1 VKLLVAVD
9 FSPQTEHILAAARD
23 LARALGAQLWLMHVV
38 APPPVLPRH
47 NDAGPDQPPIALEDR
62 EQQRLIQEAADSAR
76 DAGVEATGVLVEGPP
91 AKMILRQAATLQADM
106 IIIGSH
112 GFGPALEMLLGSV
125 SKKVLK
131 KARCPVLVVPIP
143 RSEE

>member
-1 VKLLVAVD
+1 MKLLVAVD
-9 FSPQTEHILAAARD
+9 FSPQTEHILAAARGQ
-23 LARALGAQLWLMHVV
+23 ARALGAQLWLMHVV
-38 APPPVLPRH
+38 APPPVLQRH
-47 NDAGPDQPPIALEDR
+47 TDAAPDQPPIALENR
-62 EQQRLIQEAADSAR
+62 EENRLIQEAVDSAR
-76 DAGVEATGVLVEGPP
+76 DAGVEAAGVLVEGPP

-112 GFGPALEMLLGSV
+112 GFGPALGMLLGSV
-125 SKKVLK
+125 SKKVLR